1 METKFRFP
9 FITYF
14 YFIYLLILPL
24 VKSFSF
30 LNEYDKN
37 KIYYIPSFKN
47 DSMRIIIQNEKNN
60 FIINKV
66 KMECFNSDQFREE
79 YNPTVYKENEFY
91 YFEINLNKFY
101 LCKLNSIVSSNGN
114 INYFNNENPIFNF
127 EEILNLQKTVQYRN
141 NEIISSFQLDD
152 YYIKSSYSNKKIQL
166 KKELNGEYIY
176 NFNSKFESNIILCKK
191 QICFNIKKNIKLRKL
206 NSITSFGPTYY
217 QFTKEK
223 NSFARF
229 AFEFES
235 NINGTY
241 ELKFNPI
248 DYGQAFDKQFEINNS
263 NKFTIDI
270 NETVMKEG
278 KFNVSFS
285 NDTDTIGY
293 AKILIFN
300 NTLEIGSK
308 KISYVLKNSSTFNL
322 SIHLLNS
329 IFQQQIDHLEY
340 KGLGHHNYKKLTTGF

>member
-127 EEILNLQKTVQYRN
+127 EEILNLQKNVQYRN

-217 QFTKEK
+217 QLTKEK
-223 NSFARF
+223 NSTAVFV
-229 AFEFES
+229 FEFDS
-235 NINGTY
+235 NVNDY
-241 ELKFNPI
+241 NLSFNPI
-248 DYGQAFDKQFEINNS
+248 DYGKFFIIDKDNITFEG
-263 NKFTIDI
+263 NKATAYVKEADM
-270 NETVMKEG
+270 NEG

-285 NDTDTIGY
+285 NALETIGY
-293 AKILIFN
+293 AEILIFN
-300 NTLEIGSK
+300 NTLEIVSK
-308 KISYVLKNSSTFNL
+308 KF
-322 SIHLLNS
+322 HM
-329 IFQQQIDHLEY
+329 F
-340 KGLGHHNYKKLTTGF
+340 